1 MAILIRSLFAVKIV
15 VGEKGGKFN
24 SKKHFLYREKN
35 SMEELRTL
43 NTTLTVFF
51 KDNKILLGE
60 KKRGFA
66 KGTLNGIGGKQD
78 NDETIDETMIR
89 ECQEEI
95 GVTPIDYVL
104 IGKIHFD
111 VWYKGERVNMYMH
124 VYACTK
130 FDGEI
135 IETEEM
141 LPKWYDIDK
150 IPYEKMLADDLLWM
164 PMALEGKQF
173 VGDVKFD
180 KDMKMLS
187 HDFKEI

>member
-1 MAILIRSLFAVKIV
+1 
-15 VGEKGGKFN
+15 
-24 SKKHFLYREKN
+24 
-35 SMEELRTL
+35 MEELRTL

-78 NDETIDETMIR
+78 EGETIDEAMIR

-111 VWYKGERVNMYMH
+111 VWYKGERVNMYMN
-124 VYACTK
+124 VYTCTK

-141 LPKWYDIDK
+141 LPKWYDIDN

-164 PMALEGKQF
+164 PMALNGKHF
-173 VGDVKFD
+173 VGDVAFD
-180 KDMKMLS
+180 KDMNMLS
-187 HDFKEI
+187 HDFKEVDSSLDISM

>member
-1 MAILIRSLFAVKIV
+1 M
-15 VGEKGGKFN
+15 EK
-24 SKKHFLYREKN
+24 
-35 SMEELRTL
+35 LRTL
-43 NTTLTVFF
+43 NTTLTMFF
-51 KDNKILLGE
+51 KNSQILLGE

-78 NDETIDETMIR
+78 EGETIDEAMIR

-124 VYACTK
+124 VYTCTK

-141 LPKWYDIDK
+141 LPTWFDIDK

-164 PMALEGKQF
+164 PYALQGKHF
-173 VGDVKFD
+173 TGKVKFD
-180 KDMKMLS
+180 QNMKMLS
-187 HDFKEI
+187 HHFEEISNCFISNF

>member
-1 MAILIRSLFAVKIV
+1 
-15 VGEKGGKFN
+15 
-24 SKKHFLYREKN
+24 
-35 SMEELRTL
+35 MEELRTL

-78 NDETIDETMIR
+78 EGETIDEAMIR

-124 VYACTK
+124 VYTCTK

-141 LPKWYDIDK
+141 LPKWYDIDN

-187 HDFKEI
+187 HDFKEIKNLYISENY

>member
-1 MAILIRSLFAVKIV
+1 
-15 VGEKGGKFN
+15 
-24 SKKHFLYREKN
+24 
-35 SMEELRTL
+35 MEELRTL

-66 KGTLNGIGGKQD
+66 KGTWNGIGGKQD
-78 NDETIDETMIR
+78 EGETIDEAMIR

-124 VYACTK
+124 VYTCTK